1 MDNWYEYSN
10 GLNCIICAW
19 AWACAWALADE
30 LPSPCCS
37 PINKMKTEL
46 IKLQRNVTIFAITV
60 PLKTCWWNACK
71 IDAFTFPPK
80 FPKFPK
86 LAIAFNCAAA
96 AALFIVS
103 CDTGM
108 VCLDR
113 DTVGDGAGEAG
124 GGGGGVGRGCGV
136 TDLVIESCGG
146 WTGTEI
152 GVDIGAGESIGDMLP
167 WVANRCSIS
176 CS

>member
-1 MDNWYEYSN
+1 
-10 GLNCIICAW
+10 
-19 AWACAWALADE
+19 
-30 LPSPCCS
+30 
-37 PINKMKTEL
+37 
-46 IKLQRNVTIFAITV
+46 
-60 PLKTCWWNACK
+60 
-71 IDAFTFPPK
+71 
-80 FPKFPK
+80 
-86 LAIAFNCAAA
+86 
-96 AALFIVS
+96 
-103 CDTGM
+103 M

-146 WTGTEI
+146 CTGTEI

-176 CS
+176 CSYNGKWINEMFEFFVFFFLN